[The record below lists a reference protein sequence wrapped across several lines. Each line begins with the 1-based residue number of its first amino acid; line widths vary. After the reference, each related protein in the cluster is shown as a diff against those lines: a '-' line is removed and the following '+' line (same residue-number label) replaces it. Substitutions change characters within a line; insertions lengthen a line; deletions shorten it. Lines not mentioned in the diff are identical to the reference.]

1 VPFLIG
7 EHEADDTLR
16 RALLEG
22 RWIYFPGLSAKMPGL
37 RYIHADKTCDRVMA
51 YKNPPGL
58 KPVYQVKDGK
68 IVPYEAGAVKT
79 DKTRA
84 KRNGKRNGNYL
95 KL

>member
-1 VPFLIG
+1 MERLLNDRSVPFLIG

-51 YKNPPGL
+51 YKNPRGSSL
-58 KPVYQVKDGK
+58 Y
-68 IVPYEAGAVKT
+68 
-79 DKTRA
+79 TRSRTA
-84 KRNGKRNGNYL
+84 KSSLMSRGR
-95 KL
+95 